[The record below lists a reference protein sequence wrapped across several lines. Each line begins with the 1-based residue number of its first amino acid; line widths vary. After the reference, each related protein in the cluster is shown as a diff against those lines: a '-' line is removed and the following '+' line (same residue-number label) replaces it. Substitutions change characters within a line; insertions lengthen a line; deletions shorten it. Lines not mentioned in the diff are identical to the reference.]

1 MLIILPPSETK
12 LPPPEGGSP
21 LDLDR
26 LSFPSLTAMRERVM
40 DALVATSQ
48 RPDALRRLL
57 VRPSLAGEVA
67 RNEHLRDLPTRSAVD
82 TYAGPLYEGLD
93 AGSWSSRAKNV
104 PHDNWSSCRRCGA
117 RCAPWTAS
125 RRTVSTSAR
134 DWSAWTAWSPPGE
147 PSCLPSSLDAAA
159 RRGPVLDLR
168 SRVYQAVGR
177 PTGLDD
183 QTVTL
188 RIRPSP
194 GGPAHIGDVI
204 AKRVRGE
211 AASHLLSSVADPEDP
226 LDIADLLAT
235 RWSLEVD
242 PPAGRNRTWTITLQ
256 SDACD
261 GGTRSA
267 GFSAWIQRSKSRP
280 VPGATRRR
288 KAWCPP

>member
-1 MLIILPPSETK
+1 VLIILPPSETK
-12 LPPPEGGSP
+12 LPPPENGSP

-40 DALVATSQ
+40 DALITTSQ
-48 RPDALRRLL
+48 RSDALRRLF
-57 VRPSLAGEVA
+57 VGPSLAGEVA
-67 RNEHLRDLPTRSAVD
+67 RNEHVRDLPTRSAVE

-93 AGSWSSRAKNV
+93 AGSWSSRARERAARQLVIVSALWGAVRPADRIPPYRLNV
-104 PHDNWSSCRRCGA
+104 CA
-117 RCAPWTAS
+117 RLVGMDRLEPAWRSHLAPI
-125 RRTVSTSAR
+125 
-134 DWSAWTAWSPPGE
+134 
-147 PSCLPSSLDAAA
+147 LLDAAA
-159 RRGPVLDLR
+159 RRGPILDLR

-211 AASHLLSSVADPEDP
+211 AASHLLSSEADPEDP

-242 PPAGRNRTWTITLQ
+242 PPAGRTRTWTITLQ
-256 SDACD
+256 SDPSD
-261 GGTRSA
+261 
-267 GFSAWIQRSKSRP
+267 
-280 VPGATRRR
+280 
-288 KAWCPP
+288 

>member
-1 MLIILPPSETK
+1 VLIVLPPSETK

-21 LDLDR
+21 VDLNR
-26 LSFPSLTAMRERVM
+26 LSFPSLTEMRERVM

-48 RPDALRRLL
+48 RPNALRRLL

-67 RNEHLRDLPTRSAVD
+67 RNEHLRDLPTRRAID

-93 AGSWSSRAKNV
+93 AGSWSARAEKRAAQQLV
-104 PHDNWSSCRRCGA
+104 IVSALWGA
-117 RCAPWTAS
+117 LRPADPIPPYRLYVCARLVGMDRLEP
-125 RRTVSTSAR
+125 
-134 DWSAWTAWSPPGE
+134 AWRALLPPI
-147 PSCLPSSLDAAA
+147 LTDAAA

-211 AASHLLSSVADPEDP
+211 AASQLLSSEADPEDP
-226 LDIADLLAT
+226 LDIADLLAS

-242 PPAGRNRTWTITLQ
+242 PPAARNRTWTITLQ
-256 SDACD
+256 STA
-261 GGTRSA
+261 
-267 GFSAWIQRSKSRP
+267 
-280 VPGATRRR
+280 
-288 KAWCPP
+288 

>member
-40 DALVATSQ
+40 DALISTSQ

-57 VRPSLAGEVA
+57 ARPSLAGEVA
-67 RNEHLRDLPTRSAVD
+67 RNERLRDLPTRRAVD

-93 AGSWSSRAKNV
+93 AGSWSSHAEKR
-104 PHDNWSSCRRCGA
+104 
-117 RCAPWTAS
+117 
-125 RRTVSTSAR
+125 
-134 DWSAWTAWSPPGE
+134 
-147 PSCLPSSLDAAA
+147 AA
-159 RRGPVLDLR
+159 RELVIVSALWGALRPADRIPPYRLHVCARLVGLDRLEPAWRTALPPVLTDVAAQRGPVVDLR

-177 PTGLDD
+177 PTGVDD
-183 QTVTL
+183 QTVSL
-188 RIRPSP
+188 RVRPSP
-194 GGPAHIGDVI
+194 GGPSHIGDVI

-235 RWSLEVD
+235 QWSLEVD
-242 PPAGRNRTWTITLQ
+242 APAGRNRTWTITLVT
-256 SDACD
+256 
-261 GGTRSA
+261 GR
-267 GFSAWIQRSKSRP
+267 
-280 VPGATRRR
+280 
-288 KAWCPP
+288 

>member
-21 LDLDR
+21 LEVNR
-26 LSFPSLTAMRERVM
+26 LSFASLTPMRERVM

-67 RNEHLRDLPTRSAVD
+67 RNEYLRDLPTRPAVE

-93 AGSWSSRAKNV
+93 PGSWSSYAEKRAARQVVIVSALWGALRPLDRIPPYRLNV
-104 PHDNWSSCRRCGA
+104 CA
-117 RCAPWTAS
+117 RLVGMDRLEPAW
-125 RRTVSTSAR
+125 RTLV
-134 DWSAWTAWSPPGE
+134 PPI
-147 PSCLPSSLDAAA
+147 LTDAAA
-159 RRGPVLDLR
+159 HRGPVLDLR
-168 SRVYQAVGR
+168 SRGYQAVGR

-204 AKRVRGE
+204 AKRVRGQ
-211 AASHLLSSVADPEDP
+211 AAGHLLALEADPENP

-235 RWSLEVD
+235 RWSIEVD
-242 PPAGRNRTWTITLQ
+242 PPAARNRIWTITLQ
-256 SDACD
+256 SA
-261 GGTRSA
+261 A
-267 GFSAWIQRSKSRP
+267 
-280 VPGATRRR
+280 
-288 KAWCPP
+288 